1 VYGSAS
7 PARVKMALLL
17 YAYLA
22 REKIEY
28 DLAMDSRNLESMDPD
43 TTFNISV
50 HSRIWSLAS
59 QQINKINHAA
69 DNSPANRDL
78 RAVDNV
84 TLLDSLALYL
94 QVVHVSIDMSG
105 FRWDGTFGFEHV
117 GGNLL
122 SMILVGGVDCLSWF
136 KRKSVSVQACPR
148 FGIVVF
154 VKGASDRLGRRKRW
168 VE

>member
-50 HSRIWSLAS
+50 HSRI
-59 QQINKINHAA
+59 
-69 DNSPANRDL
+69 
-78 RAVDNV
+78 
-84 TLLDSLALYL
+84 
-94 QVVHVSIDMSG
+94 
-105 FRWDGTFGFEHV
+105 
-117 GGNLL
+117 
-122 SMILVGGVDCLSWF
+122 
-136 KRKSVSVQACPR
+136 
-148 FGIVVF
+148 
-154 VKGASDRLGRRKRW
+154 
-168 VE
+168 